1 MNKFLKNTG
10 NRIMLFIITLVIGIC
25 FISSYLSYYKT
36 KDNILS
42 TAYETLTAR
51 TNDSSSSIEREFYY
65 RNEQLNNLASL
76 PEIKS
81 MDWNVQQPVLL
92 QEAEKWKF
100 DNIFVMDASG
110 YGYYPD
116 TSEIKDQSNEDFF
129 LKMKKEGSF
138 ITEPF
143 IKEDEKKSITTMVT
157 PIKNDSGEIVG
168 YLCGSIDL
176 TDINNIVQSIKF
188 GHDGYA
194 FLLNENGNFIAHNDM
209 NLVFEKVNF
218 KQNFNSSN
226 DEKSDQILENVFK
239 NITSKETNVE
249 ELKLKDSDI
258 FVSYTEVKNTPWS
271 LCIVASNDEVFS
283 GVNKLAVQQVILAII
298 FAVIGIV
305 ISIFIRKFLSRKIKD
320 IEEYAEELSLYNLAY
335 RNNTT
340 TNDDFGQVV
349 KRLNFGVDVLNSTI
363 NQVKVNSEEISE
375 SSSDIDS
382 MIDEISLD
390 LEHAAATTEEISATM
405 QQCNASLQEVN
416 RITDKINERSKDSD
430 KKAKDS
436 LVLAKTIENEAS
448 LIHSETI
455 NSKHSIE
462 ETYEKCKD
470 KLERALDRISIVESI
485 STMSNSILEISEE
498 TNLLSLNASIEA
510 ARAGEHGKGFAI
522 VAEEVRKLS
531 EESASTVNTIQK
543 NIDSAIKAVKDLSS
557 SSRELLSVVEKDIL
571 TDYEKLINVTLSY
584 KNTGDNVKEMAYDF
598 SNTSNDVSKAMNE
611 ISVSINE
618 LAEAI
623 SVVTDSSV
631 TIADNMNSINNKKD
645 NIVKNSKENKSKSS
659 NLSEIVNKFK
669 L

>member
-168 YLCGSIDL
+168 YLCGTIDL

-209 NLVFEKVNF
+209 NLVFEKINF

-226 DEKSDQILENVFK
+226 DEKSDQILENVDKADIVITHGGPSSFIMPLQIGKIPIVVPRQKKYDEHVNNHQVEFSTAVKQRYGNIIVVK
-239 NITSKETNVE
+239 NI
-249 ELKLKDSDI
+249 
-258 FVSYTEVKNTPWS
+258 KN
-271 LCIVASNDEVFS
+271 LEKAILRYDKIV
-283 GVNKLAVQQVILAII
+283 
-298 FAVIGIV
+298 
-305 ISIFIRKFLSRKIKD
+305 R
-320 IEEYAEELSLYNLAY
+320 
-335 RNNTT
+335 T
-340 TNDDFGQVV
+340 
-349 KRLNFGVDVLNSTI
+349 
-363 NQVKVNSEEISE
+363 
-375 SSSDIDS
+375 
-382 MIDEISLD
+382 M
-390 LEHAAATTEEISATM
+390 TTEIDNN
-405 QQCNASLQEVN
+405 NA
-416 RITDKINERSKDSD
+416 KFNEK
-430 KKAKDS
+430 
-436 LVLAKTIENEAS
+436 L
-448 LIHSETI
+448 ETI
-455 NSKHSIE
+455 
-462 ETYEKCKD
+462 
-470 KLERALDRISIVESI
+470 VED
-485 STMSNSILEISEE
+485 M
-498 TNLLSLNASIEA
+498 
-510 ARAGEHGKGFAI
+510 F
-522 VAEEVRKLS
+522 
-531 EESASTVNTIQK
+531 Q
-543 NIDSAIKAVKDLSS
+543 
-557 SSRELLSVVEKDIL
+557 
-571 TDYEKLINVTLSY
+571 
-584 KNTGDNVKEMAYDF
+584 
-598 SNTSNDVSKAMNE
+598 
-611 ISVSINE
+611 
-618 LAEAI
+618 
-623 SVVTDSSV
+623 
-631 TIADNMNSINNKKD
+631 
-645 NIVKNSKENKSKSS
+645 
-659 NLSEIVNKFK
+659 
-669 L
+669 